1 VAWAWRAG
9 FPHGAG
15 AAPKESPPDSGAM
28 PARDREDD
36 LRRLCRRDVAEDAVK
51 IAKRRLVVEHKGLC
65 TKGAENRGQ
74 AIGGAGDGV

>member
-1 VAWAWRAG
+1 
-9 FPHGAG
+9 
-15 AAPKESPPDSGAM
+15 M

-36 LRRLCRRDVAEDAVK
+36 SRRLCRRDVAEDAVK